1 MAHNHKHQ
9 IKGIKLVVVTIMNI
23 VITVAEIVGGLVS
36 GSLSLISDALHNFS
50 DGVAVVISYMALRIS
65 SREHTLKHTFGYKRI
80 EILAALFNA
89 SVLVIISFF
98 LFKEAYMRLIHPVK
112 IKSILMLI
120 VASIGLLANAISVLL
135 LKKDSHSS
143 INIKSAYLH
152 LLADTLSSL
161 AIITGGLFILFFNL
175 TWIDP
180 VLTVIIGAY
189 VLFESGGIVK
199 KAFDILMDK
208 VPPHIDIKLIKRE
221 VEELE
226 EVKNI
231 HHIHVWQISEHN
243 IMFEAHVDVDR
254 DMNIVESTSL
264 IKRIEKILRDKFGID
279 HSTIQIECDACVDK
293 GIIKKNHV
301 KISGGE

>member
-112 IKSILMLI
+112 IKSVLMLI

-293 GIIKKNHV
+293 GIIKRNHV